1 MAAAAAGVVVLV
13 SAIFTFITITD
24 AALNITAAALGN
36 GNRFAPVSTSPSART
51 RTARSST

>member
-1 MAAAAAGVVVLV
+1 MAAAAGAVVLV

-24 AALNITAAALGN
+24 AALNITAAALGS
-36 GNRFAPVSTSPSART
+36 GNRFARDSTSPSAPT